1 MLNIDRYLVLVR
13 ITYISFQ
20 GTIEEKIY
28 QRQISK
34 QGLSGAVMDLKN
46 KREAQFSREELRVSE
61 FNVDRVQKSD
71 HSVNLPGESGD
82 P

>member
-1 MLNIDRYLVLVR
+1 MH
-13 ITYISFQ
+13 
-20 GTIEEKIY
+20 
-28 QRQISK
+28 
-34 QGLSGAVMDLKN
+34 LKN